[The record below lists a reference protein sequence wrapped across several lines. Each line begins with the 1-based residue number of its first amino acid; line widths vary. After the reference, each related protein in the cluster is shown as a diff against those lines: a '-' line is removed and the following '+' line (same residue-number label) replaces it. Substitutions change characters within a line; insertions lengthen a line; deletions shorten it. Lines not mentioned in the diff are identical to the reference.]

1 MFASWLYLLFVHH
14 HARLR
19 QAIAAGLGAL
29 CLSGCMSWQKVHQQP
44 ADLLARHPHTT
55 VRVVLH
61 DGGRLLLRQPFIRSD
76 SLGGVTDSTNP
87 SAPPVLVALKDVH
100 HLEIEQVD
108 AGRTFLAVAA
118 IGASTALV
126 VSAAEAIGKLSAPRP
141 SAGSMNIKISCPLVY
156 SWDGHHWRL
165 DSGTFGGAV
174 TEGLQ
179 RTDLDNLDYVQAEG
193 GVLRLR
199 VSNELAETDHLDGLA
214 VLAVDHD
221 PSLTVAP
228 DPSGGLHTIGDL
240 VPPFRATDDRGAD
253 ALPRVVAVDGWN
265 WESTVS
271 GRDPHNPADLRSGL
285 ELAFTRP
292 QGATRAHLV
301 VDANSSA
308 WGSYM
313 LEEFIR
319 AHGSA
324 TQAWY
329 DSMDARPAV
338 ARRIQARLAREA
350 FLAVSVR
357 TAGAW
362 DDQGLFWE
370 AGPEIVKRQVLD
382 LDLSRIVGDTVLVRL
397 TSAPSFWTID
407 RVALDFT
414 ADREVTVHELSLVSA
429 RDRYGLDVAPLIAAV
444 DHRDYAL
451 RNGAT
456 ADVVFAVPPVPPGQ
470 ARSYLLRSTGW
481 YRVDTPETGEPDVAA
496 LSGLGRDSLAVGRAS
511 VLQLT
516 AALTRL
522 AGNAR

>member
-1 MFASWLYLLFVHH
+1 MSASWLYLLFVHH

-141 SAGSMNIKISCPLVY
+141 AAGSMNIKISCPLVY

-313 LEEFIR
+313 LEEVIR
-319 AHGSA
+319 AHG
-324 TQAWY
+324 WPR
-329 DSMDARPAV
+329 RPGTTRWTRGPPWPGGSRHGWR
-338 ARRIQARLAREA
+338 ARRSWPCRYAPP
-350 FLAVSVR
+350 
-357 TAGAW
+357 
-362 DDQGLFWE
+362 
-370 AGPEIVKRQVLD
+370 GPGMTRGC
-382 LDLSRIVGDTVLVRL
+382 SGRPGPR
-397 TSAPSFWTID
+397 SS
-407 RVALDFT
+407 
-414 ADREVTVHELSLVSA
+414 SA
-429 RDRYGLDVAPLIAAV
+429 RSSTSISHGSW
-444 DHRDYAL
+444 
-451 RNGAT
+451 AT
-456 ADVVFAVPPVPPGQ
+456 PCWCGSRPRLP
-470 ARSYLLRSTGW
+470 
-481 YRVDTPETGEPDVAA
+481 
-496 LSGLGRDSLAVGRAS
+496 SGR
-511 VLQLT
+511 
-516 AALTRL
+516 
-522 AGNAR
+522 